1 MTRSGPRRRAQE
13 RAAGPLAV
21 GHLTAYCGSMA
32 DRYRAIA
39 ARYRR
44 RTETLDTAP
53 TRIEWA
59 DLPDLTAALLIARRD
74 LDECVLV
81 LRQGLTAAQAQ
92 IAALV
97 ALTRGRLVK
106 YVHAE
111 QATKLAWNGVTYP
124 DPIAGDEGSESEVL
138 SVVMLDEVLRRET
151 ELGGMPR
158 TDTPPTS

>member
-1 MTRSGPRRRAQE
+1 VRILSATVTDYRR
-13 RAAGPLAV
+13 V
-21 GHLTAYCGSMA
+21 
-32 DRYRAIA
+32 A
-39 ARYRR
+39 ARYRK
-44 RTETLDTAP
+44 RTETPDTAP
-53 TRIEWA
+53 TRVEWA
-59 DLPDLTAALLIARRD
+59 DLPETAAALLIGRPD
-74 LDECVLV
+74 SDDCVLV
-81 LRQGLTAAQAQ
+81 LHRGLTAPQAQ

-124 DPIAGDEGSESEVL
+124 DPIVGDEGSESEVL